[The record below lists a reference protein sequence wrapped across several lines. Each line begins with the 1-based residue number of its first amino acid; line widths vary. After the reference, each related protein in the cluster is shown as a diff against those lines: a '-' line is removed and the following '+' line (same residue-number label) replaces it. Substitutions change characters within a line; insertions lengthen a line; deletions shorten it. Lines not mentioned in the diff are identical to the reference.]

1 MAAGSRSVTEP
12 TELSFG
18 DRVSRVRDPWGNLW
32 WIHTHVADPDPE
44 ELGRLAANSRNIET
58 MHYVQTSLEE
68 ELSRGCPVG
77 APLTTSESVSIAPVD
92 RDHEVDVPSL
102 PYSLVTVR
110 KPGLTG
116 SS

>member
-1 MAAGSRSVTEP
+1 LAAGSRSVTEP

-44 ELGRLAANSRNIET
+44 ELGRLAANSRNIEA

-68 ELSRGCPVG
+68 ERP
-77 APLTTSESVSIAPVD
+77 AADPSEP
-92 RDHEVDVPSL
+92 P
-102 PYSLVTVR
+102 
-110 KPGLTG
+110 
-116 SS
+116 